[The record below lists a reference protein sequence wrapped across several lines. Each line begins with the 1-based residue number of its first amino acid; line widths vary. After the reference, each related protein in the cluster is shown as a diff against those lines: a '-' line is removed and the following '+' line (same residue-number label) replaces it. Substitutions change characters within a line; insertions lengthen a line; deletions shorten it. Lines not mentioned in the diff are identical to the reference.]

1 MAGLLYKELIINK
14 KSLLIYLGTVLLISF
29 GMIVN
34 MTGDDI
40 DPEKAAGIIPLF
52 YFMIFFFTGMFQPN
66 LFEPDETKK
75 WAYFV
80 TSTPAMARGQ
90 VYSKYMAGFIM
101 SLFAMLWCQVL
112 DTTVS
117 FIIGVQSM
125 AMTAVFIFFYIQLF
139 LRAVEY
145 PFIVRFGSK
154 IGSTYKMASFFIVI
168 LIILIYLLFGDLSI
182 LNTDNMFE
190 IFYGILDGSIF
201 SENVLFVLSLC
212 PYLIIASYYL
222 SYRISCKFYLKGA
235 ESFER

>member
-14 KSLLIYLGTVLLISF
+14 KSLLIYLGTVLFLSF

-34 MTGDDI
+34 ITGDDI
-40 DPEKAAGIIPLF
+40 DPEKVAGIIPLF

-75 WAYFV
+75 WAYFA

-90 VYSKYMAGFIM
+90 VYSKYMAGFLM

-112 DTTVS
+112 DMTVN
-117 FIIGVQSM
+117 FILGTQTM
-125 AMTAVFIFFYIQLF
+125 AMSAVYIFFYAQLF

-154 IGSTYKMASFFIVI
+154 IGSTYKMASFFLVIFIVFV
-168 LIILIYLLFGDLSI
+168 YLLFGDLSM
-182 LNTDNMFE
+182 LDMNN
-190 IFYGILDGSIF
+190 IFDIIYGILDGSIF
-201 SENVLFVLSLC
+201 SDNVLFVISLS
-212 PYLIIASYYL
+212 PYLAIASYYL
-222 SYRISCKFYLKGA
+222 SYRMSCKFYLKGA

>member
-29 GMIVN
+29 GVIVN

-40 DPEKAAGIIPLF
+40 DPEKGAGIVPLF

-66 LFEPDETKK
+66 LFEPDESKK
-75 WAYFV
+75 WSYFV

-90 VYSKYMAGFIM
+90 VYSKYMAGFLM

-112 DTTVS
+112 DMAVT
-117 FIIGVQSM
+117 FILGAQSM
-125 AMTAVFIFFYIQLF
+125 AMSAVYIFFYAQLF

-154 IGSTYKMASFFIVI
+154 IGSTYKMASFFLVIFIVFV
-168 LIILIYLLFGDLSI
+168 YLLFGDLSM
-182 LNTDNMFE
+182 LDMNN
-190 IFYGILDGSIF
+190 IFDTIYGILDGSIF
-201 SENVLFVLSLC
+201 SDNVLFVISLC
-212 PYLIIASYYL
+212 PYLAIASYYL
-222 SYRISCKFYLKGA
+222 SYRLSCKFYLKGA

>member
-14 KSLLIYLGTVLLISF
+14 KSLLIYLGTVLFLSF
-29 GMIVN
+29 GTIVN
-34 MTGDDI
+34 VAGDDI

-90 VYSKYMAGFIM
+90 VYSKYMASFVM

-112 DTTVS
+112 DTVIN
-117 FIIGVQSM
+117 FILDSQSM
-125 AMTAVFIFFYIQLF
+125 AMTAVFIFFYVQLL
-139 LRAVEY
+139 LRAAEY

-154 IGSTYKMASFFIVI
+154 IGSTYKMASFFLVIFIVFV
-168 LIILIYLLFGDLSI
+168 YLLFGDLS
-182 LNTDNMFE
+182 MFSMNNL
-190 IFYGILDGSIF
+190 FDVVYGILDGSVF
-201 SENVLFVLSLC
+201 SDNVLLVLSLC
-212 PYLIIASYYL
+212 PFLAIAAYYL
-222 SYRISCKFYLKGA
+222 SYRLSCKFYLKGA